1 MRTRFLLPVLTLFLL
16 QVPLEAS
23 GQLPISLRA
32 SALYARQAA
41 TLNASAA
48 GTDLGETDTNANA
61 LGAEV
66 RVGIPVVGIDLGLH
80 YLRHFGDVGPE
91 FDDDISGV
99 AEFGLAANE
108 IAIFAEKHFELL
120 PLSPVAP
127 YVGVGASYAR
137 IELSDDLDVTAGFDG
152 AEDLEASANTARIY
166 AVGGVDLL
174 GGLGLVGRVGYTF
187 SGTYELET
195 GVPFEVDGA
204 DANVE
209 VDYDGFYASIGLS
222 LFGI

>member
-1 MRTRFLLPVLTLFLL
+1 MRTRFLLPVLTLMAL
-16 QVPLEAS
+16 QVPIEAA
-23 GQLPISLRA
+23 GQLPVSIRA

-41 TLNASAA
+41 TLDATAA
-48 GTDLGETDTNANA
+48 GVDLGETDTSANA

-91 FDDDISGV
+91 FDDEISGV

-108 IAIFAEKHFELL
+108 IAIFAEKHYELL
-120 PLSPVAP
+120 PLSPIAP

-152 AEDLEASANTARIY
+152 ASDLEASANTARIY
-166 AVGGVDLL
+166 AVGGIDLI
-174 GGLGLVGRVGYTF
+174 GGLGLVGRAGYTF

-195 GVPFEVDGA
+195 DLPLDVDGA
-204 DANVE
+204 DANIE